1 MSADATDAEIDSAD
15 AEANATEANATEAN
29 VGDAETDAA
38 GNEGG
43 DEFSAPPR
51 TFTDGE
57 GRVLRLHASGASAV
71 ESGDESSGA
80 SGDSSEE
87 ERGDESASESADER
101 DDSPDYHEELA
112 AMYDAFE
119 SGDRAQGIPPA
130 NPRRRGEWLD
140 RLREGIEVVACHGE
154 RAVGHAILL
163 EGGPGHELALFVHP
177 DYRGAGIGTALVRAL
192 LGEGRSAGVERVWLS
207 VERTNRPAVS
217 LYRGAG
223 FEPTDSGL
231 GELEMA
237 RSLR

>member
-1 MSADATDAEIDSAD
+1 MSADATDAELDAAN
-15 AEANATEANATEAN
+15 AEANATDAGSDAT
-29 VGDAETDAA
+29 GDEV
-38 GNEGG
+38 GG
-43 DEFSAPPR
+43 DEFPAPPR

-57 GRVLRLHASGASAV
+57 ERVLRLLASEASAASDN
-71 ESGDESSGA
+71 ESPS
-80 SGDSSEE
+80 
-87 ERGDESASESADER
+87 
-101 DDSPDYHEELA
+101 DSPSSDHHEELA

-140 RLREGIEVVACHGE
+140 RLREGIEVVACHDE
-154 RAVGHAILL
+154 RAVGHGILL
-163 EGGPGHELALFVHP
+163 DGGPGHELALFVHP

>member
-1 MSADATDAEIDSAD
+1 MSADATDA
-15 AEANATEANATEAN
+15 
-29 VGDAETDAA
+29 GMDAA
-38 GNEGG
+38 GDEVDD
-43 DEFSAPPR
+43 DEFPAPPR
-51 TFTDGE
+51 SFTDGD
-57 GRVLRLHASGASAV
+57 GRVLRLRASDASAA
-71 ESGDESSGA
+71 SASKS
-80 SGDSSEE
+80 SGDSP
-87 ERGDESASESADER
+87 SADH
-101 DDSPDYHEELA
+101 HEELA

-140 RLREGIEVVACHGE
+140 RLREGIEVVAYHDG
-154 RAVGHAILL
+154 RAVGHGILL
-163 EGGPGHELALFVHP
+163 DGGPGHELALFVHP
-177 DYRGAGIGTALVRAL
+177 DYRGAGVGTELVRAL
-192 LGEGRSAGVERVWLS
+192 LGEGRAAGVERVWLS

>member
-71 ESGDESSGA
+71 ESES
-80 SGDSSEE
+80 
-87 ERGDESASESADER
+87 ESASESDDER
-101 DDSPDYHEELA
+101 DDAPDYHEELA

-130 NPRRRGEWLD
+130 NPRRRGEWLG

-177 DYRGAGIGTALVRAL
+177 DYRGAGVGTALVRAL